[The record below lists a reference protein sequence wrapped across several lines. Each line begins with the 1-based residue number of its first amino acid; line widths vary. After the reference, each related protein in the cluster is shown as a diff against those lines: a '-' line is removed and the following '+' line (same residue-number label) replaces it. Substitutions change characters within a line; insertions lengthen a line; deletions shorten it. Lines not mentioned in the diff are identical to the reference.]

1 MKIAI
6 ITLALLISFTS
17 CKEQKNSKEQISNE
31 NITYLSYGKKITA
44 ENAVSK
50 EDMAKKFKD
59 LKKGDTI
66 DMKFTS
72 NINEVCKAKGCW
84 MKLDLGNENESMVKF
99 TDYGFFVP
107 LNSDKR
113 DVIVEGRAFV
123 SEISVEELQHYAKDA
138 GKSEEEI
145 AQITEPETTFGFEAD
160 GVLMVQ

>member
-1 MKIAI
+1 MKIKI
-6 ITLALLISFTS
+6 ITLAALIFFVS
-17 CKEQKNSKEQISNE
+17 CKEKKDSNKDFQKE

-50 EDMAKKFKD
+50 EGMAKKFEA

-66 DMKFTS
+66 DMKFAS
-72 NINEVCKAKGCW
+72 NINEVCKTKGCW
-84 MKLDLGNENESMVKF
+84 MKLDLGNDSEAMVRF

-113 DVIVEGRAFV
+113 DVIIEGRAFV

-145 AQITEPETTFGFEAD
+145 AQITEPKTSFSFEAD

>member
-1 MKIAI
+1 MIILAI
-6 ITLALLISFTS
+6 LISFTA
-17 CKEQKNSKEQISNE
+17 CKEQKKDNKEFQNKD
-31 NITYLSYGKKITA
+31 ITYLSYGKKITA
-44 ENAVSK
+44 ADAVSK
-50 EDMAKKFKD
+50 EAMAQKFID

-66 DMKFTS
+66 DMKFVS
-72 NINEVCKAKGCW
+72 NINEVCKTKGCW
-84 MKLDLGNENESMVKF
+84 MKLDLGDEKETMVRF

-123 SEISVEELQHYAKDA
+123 SEISVEELRHYAKDA

-145 AQITEPETTFGFEAD
+145 AQIIEPKTTLGFEAD

>member
-1 MKIAI
+1 MKIII
-6 ITLALLISFTS
+6 ITLALLISFTD
-17 CKEQKNSKEQISNE
+17 CKEATQSNKVFQKE

-50 EDMAKKFKD
+50 EAMAKKFKD

-66 DMKFTS
+66 EMKFVS
-72 NINEVCKAKGCW
+72 NINEVCKTKGCW
-84 MKLDLGNENESMVKF
+84 MKLDLGNEKEMMVRF

-123 SEISVEELQHYAKDA
+123 SEISVEELRHYAKDA

-145 AQITEPETTFGFEAD
+145 AQIIEPKSTLGFEAD

>member
-1 MKIAI
+1 MKIII
-6 ITLALLISFTS
+6 ITLALLISFTA
-17 CKEQKNSKEQISNE
+17 CKEAKKSNKVFQKE

-44 ENAVSK
+44 ENAASK
-50 EDMAKKFKD
+50 EAMAKKFKD

-66 DMKFTS
+66 EMKFVS
-72 NINEVCKAKGCW
+72 NINEVCKMKGCW
-84 MKLDLGNENESMVKF
+84 MKLDLGNEKETMVRF

-123 SEISVEELQHYAKDA
+123 SEISVEELRHYAKDA
-138 GKSEEEI
+138 SKSEEEI
-145 AQITEPETTFGFEAD
+145 AQIIEPKTTLGFEAD